1 MAQLKGSR
9 ELRRRLKAI
18 RTVFKPIGRRWADG
32 TVRRAQ
38 RRVAVAT
45 GKTKRSIRRRNA
57 SQRKA
62 AVVATGGAR
71 FLEAGTQ
78 AHPIK
83 ARRFQAMKFN
93 VAGQPRFAKKVKHPG
108 MRKQPFLRNSAREEL
123 EETPMLDELLRL
135 WNEAA

>member
-1 MAQLKGSR
+1 MALRGSR

-32 TVRRAQ
+32 TVKRAQ
-38 RRVAVAT
+38 DRVAVKT

-62 AVVATGGAR
+62 AVVATHGAR
-71 FLEAGTQ
+71 FLESGTQ
-78 AHPIK
+78 AHTLK

-93 VAGQPRFAKKVKHPG
+93 VAGQPRFARMASGV
-108 MRKQPFLRNSAREEL
+108 RCRSQCRRNSSRF
-123 EETPMLDELLRL
+123 MR
-135 WNEAA
+135 